1 MRTKRN
7 TVRLAIFAAAL
18 LTATSFGGPAKAQ
31 SIAAEGAVQGNFTL
45 PYEIHWRNAVLPAG
59 EYVLGFIQGGTCA
72 NIWIRNAKTHR
83 IVAYEPTCLRQD
95 GKGDSALVIGARGRQ
110 RVVQSLR
117 IKELGET
124 FVFRPPSADRQETEE
139 ARQTQTVPIL
149 AAQK

>member
-7 TVRLAIFAAAL
+7 AIRLALFAAVL
-18 LTATSFGGPAKAQ
+18 FTTGSFGNPAKAQ
-31 SIAAEGAVQGNFTL
+31 STAPLAAVQGKFTL
-45 PYEIHWRNAVLPAG
+45 PYQVHWGNAVLPAG
-59 EYVLGFIQGGTCA
+59 EYLLAFTQDQTPALIS
-72 NIWIRNAKTHR
+72 IRDAKTLR
-83 IVAYEPTCLRQD
+83 SVAYEPTSIRED
-95 GKGDSALVIGARGRQ
+95 GKGESALVIGARGDRH
-110 RVVQSLR
+110 VVESLR